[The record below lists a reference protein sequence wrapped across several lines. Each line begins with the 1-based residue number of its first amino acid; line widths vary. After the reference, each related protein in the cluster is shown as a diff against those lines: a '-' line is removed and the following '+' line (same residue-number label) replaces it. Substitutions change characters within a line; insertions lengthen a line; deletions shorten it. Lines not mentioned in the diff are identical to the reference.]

1 MSAFINL
8 PVELINKIL
17 SFDKHFIIRKG
28 EPVTIIPK
36 DDPRCELLLKKQLL
50 QNGYVYIKSI
60 PEVPV
65 VIDVFSFFSTMH
77 QKTMYEW
84 RMVVFHR
91 KEGIETYYTKR
102 IQ

>member
-1 MSAFINL
+1 MEFFSRL
-8 PVELINKIL
+8 PIELINTIL
-17 SFDKHFIIRKG
+17 SFDKHFTIRKG

-36 DDPRCELLLKKQLL
+36 DDPRRELLLKKQLL
-50 QNGYVYIKSI
+50 NGGYVHITTMAEI
-60 PEVPV
+60 PVI
-65 VIDVFSFFSTMH
+65 IDVFSFFSTMY

-91 KEGIETYYTKR
+91 KEGREIYYTKR